1 MSIINNKIN
10 NAKSPLPS
18 FLRNTD
24 SAGKKIAMSE
34 IKNIA
39 TQVVKDQGI
48 SDTKDYILVYLH
60 SSDSVCVMGSC
71 DFCLY
76 AGSISVHGLTL
87 RKPNAQF
94 YAINSPPHSSSL
106 LFYPHDKTNM
116 IISIIIQC

>member
-1 MSIINNKIN
+1 MSNINNKIN

-48 SDTKDYILVYLH
+48 SDTKDYILVYR
-60 SSDSVCVMGSC
+60 
-71 DFCLY
+71 
-76 AGSISVHGLTL
+76 I
-87 RKPNAQF
+87 
-94 YAINSPPHSSSL
+94 I
-106 LFYPHDKTNM
+106 LFH
-116 IISIIIQC
+116 